1 MYACIYV
8 CMYAC
13 ISPVQMFLSGSEAG
27 DSNGQQK
34 PNLVLNRSLTS
45 VKLEADISL

>member
-1 MYACIYV
+1 MYLYMYV
-8 CMYAC
+8 C
-13 ISPVQMFLSGSEAG
+13 ISPVEMFLSGREAG

-45 VKLEADISL
+45 VKLAADISL